1 MATLT
6 ESSERRH
13 TWSRQG
19 RQSTNPPGRGG
30 GQRIRLVIVAVD
42 QDRFDRGHV
51 GVDGDEI
58 AWGASAA
65 LLEEAVLD
73 PRSGAFVN
81 RDLASNHPAD
91 DVEEARA
98 LPLEE
103 VH

>member
-1 MATLT
+1 M
-6 ESSERRH
+6 
-13 TWSRQG
+13 
-19 RQSTNPPGRGG
+19 
-30 GQRIRLVIVAVD
+30 
-42 QDRFDRGHV
+42 
-51 GVDGDEI
+51 DGDEI
-58 AWGASAA
+58 AWGASPA

-91 DVEEARA
+91 DVDEARA